1 MNTKCK
7 VIFLFV
13 IVAGM
18 LGCSSDNVK
27 VADGQ
32 YLRPYIPIA
41 VLQGGQDGVPLFDLH
56 NGEYYWT
63 YLTPGIYQF
72 TGMFDYSG
80 GYRGNGIP
88 SRPMQM
94 QAGQTYY
101 FQVTQR
107 PARAIQDIT
116 IMQRADFSNMA
127 AYTSTQGQPPKN
139 NQMSLVYF
147 FYKLPY
153 SFGPQKP
160 GGTKAANNLQKQ
172 LGCSDQEMRD
182 GTCQ

>member
-1 MNTKCK
+1 MNKQCK
-7 VIFLFV
+7 AIIIFMLL
-13 IVAGM
+13 AGI

-27 VADGQ
+27 IADGQ

-41 VLQGGQDGVPLFDLH
+41 ILQGGQDGVPLVDLR
-56 NGEYYWT
+56 NGEYHWT

-80 GYRGNGIP
+80 DYRGNGIP
-88 SRPMQM
+88 SRPIQM
-94 QAGQTYY
+94 KAGETYY
-101 FQVTQR
+101 FQVTQQ

-116 IMQRADFSNMA
+116 IMQRADFSDMA

-139 NQMSLVYF
+139 SQMSLVYF
-147 FYKLPY
+147 YYRLPY
-153 SFGPQKP
+153 SFSPQNP
-160 GGTKAANNLQKQ
+160 ADTNTANSLQKK